1 MAKKR
6 TSSGIPKTKRPRK
19 KPAVSESPAAE
30 LEEETRAE
38 EAPEAGGG
46 SFLEEMERE
55 PASQPPS
62 EDTLAIYLREI
73 GQYPI
78 LTREEEHELAVRAK
92 DGDMEAFNRL
102 VRCNLR
108 YVVSVANR
116 YKGFGLSLED
126 LINEGNIG
134 LIHAIRRFDPYRGVK
149 LITYAVWWIRQSIMH
164 AIADHTGTVRL
175 PIKQAGLIHKIGQ
188 TYQRLRQEM
197 DREPSSEE
205 LAEGLNMKM
214 DDVENIL
221 RVHRNY
227 LSLDT
232 PIAGSEETSYLDLL
246 EAKDVL
252 TAEDNLVQH
261 SLEEEIEDLLAGL
274 DPREREIIRLR
285 FGFDGDPMTLEEI
298 GQRIGLSRE
307 RIRQIEKKIIRRFRA
322 RAKNKPLL
330 DYLR

>member
-1 MAKKR
+1 MR
-6 TSSGIPKTKRPRK
+6 EP
-19 KPAVSESPAAE
+19 E
-30 LEEETRAE
+30 LEEEAPAE
-38 EAPEAGGG
+38 ERAAAEP
-46 SFLEEMERE
+46 FLEEMERE
-55 PASQPPS
+55 ATPLPPS

-78 LTREEEHELAVRAK
+78 LTREQEHKLAVRAK
-92 DGDMEAFNRL
+92 AGDPEAFNRL

-134 LIHAIRRFDPYRGVK
+134 LIHAIRRFDPHRGVK
-149 LITYAVWWIRQSIMH
+149 LITYAVWWIRQAIMH

-197 DREPSSEE
+197 DREPSAEE
-205 LAEGLNMKM
+205 IAEGLNMKM
-214 DDVENIL
+214 EDVENIL

-232 PIAGSEETSYLDLL
+232 PISGSEETSYLDLL
-246 EAKDVL
+246 EAKDVIS
-252 TAEDNLVQH
+252 AEENLVQH

-322 RAKNKPLL
+322 RAKNKTLL